1 MDQNLEAS
9 YHRSS
14 ILKDCNEEE
23 LQPSFDDSYRALWG
37 TKTDQSPFGGYPHR
51 KRLAGALVVQVVA
64 SVQFPSPP
72 RQVAHWAHDQ
82 EHRESP
88 N

>member
-1 MDQNLEAS
+1 MSADLVREGG
-9 YHRSS
+9 
-14 ILKDCNEEE
+14 EEVKIPAE
-23 LQPSFDDSYRALWG
+23 PYGEQKPIRV
-37 TKTDQSPFGGYPHR
+37 
-51 KRLAGALVVQVVA
+51 RLVGIRTGSAWPALVAQAVQ
-64 SVQFPSPP
+64 SVQSVQIPSPP

>member
-9 YHRSS
+9 YYRSS

-23 LQPSFDDSYRALWG
+23 PQPSFDDSCRALWG
-37 TKTDQSPFGGYPHR
+37 KKPIR
-51 KRLAGALVVQVVA
+51 VRLVGIRTGSAWPALVAQAVQ
-64 SVQFPSPP
+64 SVQIPSSPQ
-72 RQVAHWAHDQ
+72 QVAHWAHDQ